1 MMLFTEWWVWVAAGL
16 VLAIAEV
23 LVPGFIFA
31 GFAIGA
37 ALTGVIL
44 GLGLPGA
51 EWMSSSLVNALVVF
65 AVLSV
70 IAWIGLRLTMGVR
83 HGQVKTIRH
92 DIND

>member
-1 MMLFTEWWVWVAAGL
+1 MALLTEWWVWVAAGL

-37 ALTGVIL
+37 VVTGGVI
-44 GLGLPGA
+44 GLGLPPAG
-51 EWMSSSLVNALVVF
+51 WMAASLINALVVF

-70 IAWIGLRLTMGVR
+70 VAWIVLRVTLGSR
-83 HGQVKTIRH
+83 KGQVKTIHH

>member
-1 MMLFTEWWVWVAAGL
+1 MIYTEWWVWLGAGL
-16 VLAIAEV
+16 VLAILEV

-37 ALTGVIL
+37 IVTGGIL
-44 GLGLPGA
+44 GLGIPGS
-51 EWMSSSLVNALVVF
+51 EWMSDSLINTLVVF

-70 IAWIGLRLTMGVR
+70 ISWIALRRFVGVQE
-83 HGQVKTIRH
+83 GQVRRIDH